1 MNIKKILSKILV
13 CSILVASTSTMV
25 MPSMKAKASETKDG
39 WKTLVL
45 VCPRAEIKRTS
56 YESAATTLMY
66 TSEVEK
72 VKKDAKIMEETIN
85 NDSMNKAKMTVEV
98 EVSDMPIENTSLS
111 MASGRAIDIDNILD
125 KYAPKGKYDSVLVV
139 YRNNDYTTNL
149 GTTNITDLPKYRD
162 TNGAIVT
169 TVKLDDADHKMAYID
184 NIEPMYLID
193 RFADGACKYL
203 SSEGF
208 SLDEPYFQPYNDGQD
223 LYQYNKAKRN
233 WYRWYFAGLNLGE
246 NSKGGITEAM
256 WNHRPTNK

>member
-1 MNIKKILSKILV
+1 MNIKKVLSKVLV
-13 CSILVASTSTMV
+13 CSLIVASNSFMA
-25 MPSMKAKASETKDG
+25 MPSMKAKAAETKDG

-45 VCPRAEIKRTS
+45 ICPRTEIQKTP
-56 YESAATTLMY
+56 YIAAGTTLMY

-85 NDSMNKAKMTVEV
+85 NDSMNKANMTVDV
-98 EVSDMPIENTSLS
+98 AVSDMPIEHLSLS
-111 MASGRAIDIDNILD
+111 MADGLTINIEDILD
-125 KYAPKGKYDSVLVV
+125 KYAPQGKYDSVLVV

-169 TVKLDDADHKMAYID
+169 TVRLDDADHKMNYID

-193 RFADGACKYL
+193 RFAVGICEYL

-208 SLDEPYFQPYNDGQD
+208 SLDESYFQPYNDGQD
-223 LYQYNKAKRN
+223 LYQYNKGKRS
-233 WYRWYFAGLNLGE
+233 WYRGYFAGLKWGE